1 MKELYLVIEPFTD
14 GLDENVEYPLN
25 AIYPRE
31 GHTPS
36 EERIYQLSTFNNA
49 IGRPLIQKLI
59 QLPKKAEDEKAEEA
73 IVDEIEEPIVDD
85 IEEVEEP
92 IVDEID
98 QEKPLEKLTIDEL
111 KAILDERGQSYAKTA
126 KKEILVE
133 LVKAGE

>member
-14 GLDENVEYPLN
+14 GLDENVEYPVN

-59 QLPKKAEDEKAEEA
+59 QLPKKAEDEE
-73 IVDEIEEPIVDD
+73 VEEPIVDD
-85 IEEVEEP
+85 IEEVEEQA
-92 IVDEID
+92 VDEID

>member
-14 GLDENVEYPLN
+14 GLDENVEYPVN

-31 GHTPS
+31 GHEPS

-59 QLPKKAEDEKAEEA
+59 QLPKKAGDEKA
-73 IVDEIEEPIVDD
+73 EEPIVDD
-85 IEEVEEP
+85 IEEVEEQA
-92 IVDEID
+92 VDEID

>member
-14 GLDENVEYPLN
+14 GLDENVEYPVN

-31 GHTPS
+31 GHAPS

-59 QLPKKAEDEKAEEA
+59 QLPKKAEDEK
-73 IVDEIEEPIVDD
+73 VEEPIVDD
-85 IEEVEEP
+85 IEEVEEQA
-92 IVDEID
+92 VDEID

>member
-1 MKELYLVIEPFTD
+1 MKDLYLVIEPFTD

-31 GHTPS
+31 GHVPS

-59 QLPKKAEDEKAEEA
+59 QLPKKAEDEKAEE
-73 IVDEIEEPIVDD
+73 PIVDD
-85 IEEVEEP
+85 IEEVEEQA
-92 IVDEID
+92 VDEID

>member
-1 MKELYLVIEPFTD
+1 MKDLYLVIEPFTD
-14 GLDENVEYPLN
+14 GLDENVEYPVN

-85 IEEVEEP
+85 I
-92 IVDEID
+92 D

>member
-59 QLPKKAEDEKAEEA
+59 QLPKKAEDEE
-73 IVDEIEEPIVDD
+73 VEEPIVDD

>member
-59 QLPKKAEDEKAEEA
+59 QLPKKAEDEK
-73 IVDEIEEPIVDD
+73 VEEPIVDD
-85 IEEVEEP
+85 IEEVEEQA
-92 IVDEID
+92 VDEID